1 MKISEI
7 ITRIT
12 TIKNCIEINSKSK
25 NYFFSERDVEAMNE
39 TIKILKDKKDEI
51 ISAIN
56 LNDIKD
62 KE

>member
-25 NYFFSERDVEAMNE
+25 NYSFTEKDVEAMNE
-39 TIKILKDKKDEI
+39 TIKILQDKK
-51 ISAIN
+51 
-56 LNDIKD
+56 
-62 KE
+62 